1 MVSVELSVT
10 ILSSQ
15 GLQGFPVPPPDPHR
29 PTRNES
35 IQRRLLAK
43 EEVEEKEDL
52 LCQG

>member
-15 GLQGFPVPPPDPHR
+15 GLQGLPVPPDPHR